1 MFCSSN
7 PVRIIC
13 SVLSTAFFPCL
24 LPFVQ
29 KNITNRLRL
38 TENPPDMF
46 GSERTTDLMLPKVFF
61 KAHCIRPTP
70 RSSTFLTV
78 GIFVLSAII
87 LIGCVPTLF
96 RSAKTTDETTKPKKQ
111 ESTLIKPRLS
121 QQPAEPEQ
129 SPSNNNQDSQNEV
142 RSDDKSTS
150 KSHDESNSLDVS
162 TAGRNESLTNSKSES
177 LNNKEKAPRRL
188 IGVEKGKVPP
198 ESEQIKGDKPSDVK
212 IVAPDDADWMLSD
225 ERKPKFKKHDHSKY
239 VKRIKTLAMEAL
251 NKESDP
257 FYATLCSDS
266 TTDEWSLTIYFKKAA
281 SFRYKSLIW
290 DPIDDKWEKQYESG
304 NKPLVGWKKHV
315 SFVSAD
321 KQCNQLKGGDRN

>member
-1 MFCSSN
+1 
-7 PVRIIC
+7 
-13 SVLSTAFFPCL
+13 
-24 LPFVQ
+24 
-29 KNITNRLRL
+29 
-38 TENPPDMF
+38 MF
-46 GSERTTDLMLPKVFF
+46 GSERTTDLMLPKIFR
-61 KAHCIRPTP
+61 KDYCIRPTS
-70 RSSTFLTV
+70 RSSTFFTV
-78 GIFVLSAII
+78 VMLVLSAII
-87 LIGCVPTLF
+87 LAGCVPTLF

-129 SPSNNNQDSQNEV
+129 SPSNNKQNSQNET
-142 RSDDKSTS
+142 RSDDKSTN

-177 LNNKEKAPRRL
+177 LDNKEKAPRRL

-212 IVAPDDADWMLSD
+212 TVAPDDADWMLSD

-251 NKESDP
+251 NKEFDP

-266 TTDEWSLTIYFKKAA
+266 TTDEWSLTIYFKKAD

-290 DPIDDKWEKQYESG
+290 DPIDDKWEQQYESG
-304 NKPLVGWKKHV
+304 NKPLAGWKKHV

-321 KQCNQLKGGDRN
+321 KRCSQLKVGDRN

>member
-38 TENPPDMF
+38 TENPADMF

-61 KAHCIRPTP
+61 KACCIRPTS
-70 RSSTFLTV
+70 RSLTFFTV
-78 GIFVLSAII
+78 VMLVLSAII
-87 LIGCVPTLF
+87 LAGCVPTLF

-129 SPSNNNQDSQNEV
+129 SPSNNKQNEV

-212 IVAPDDADWMLSD
+212 TVAPDDADWMLSD

-251 NKESDP
+251 NKEFDP

-266 TTDEWSLTIYFKKAA
+266 TTDEWSLTIYFKKAD

-290 DPIDDKWEKQYESG
+290 DPIDDKWEQQYESG
-304 NKPLVGWKKHV
+304 NKPLAGWKKHV

-321 KQCNQLKGGDRN
+321 KRCNQLKGGDRN